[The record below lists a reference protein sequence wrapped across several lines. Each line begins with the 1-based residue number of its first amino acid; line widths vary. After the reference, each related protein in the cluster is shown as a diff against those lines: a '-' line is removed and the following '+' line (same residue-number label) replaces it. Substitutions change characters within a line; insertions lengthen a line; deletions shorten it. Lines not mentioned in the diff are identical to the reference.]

1 MFAFQYLAYSSIKYF
16 KFYYYHVKYHE
27 NMTRPL
33 ILGFVILVCSLIS
46 LNMEAQTN
54 NWRSHIEQLAEE
66 DMDEISINN
75 MFEELSMLEQNPMNL
90 NSVTRHQLESF
101 PLLSINQA
109 NAIADFLE
117 KNRPI
122 YTVFE
127 LRNVYILDYATVEL
141 ILPFFYVGEMAKKRE
156 PFKIDE
162 FIKSS
167 RHNVEIRLDKTL
179 NERAGY
185 GNFSDSILNKYP
197 NRKYVGEDFYHSLKY
212 SISYRDKFQAGIV
225 GEKDAGEPFWKPD
238 YKKGY
243 DHYGFHLMLRNV
255 GKLRVLAVGDYRLS
269 FGQGLV
275 LNNDFMLGKSFFSNN
290 TIKQTALPK
299 RHFST
304 AESGYFR
311 GIATTVRLHNVDI
324 TAFYSNQSLDA
335 NISSDEEITS
345 FKTDGY
351 HRVPLDF
358 KKRNNT
364 REQVMGANINYRINR
379 FQIGLSGLHH
389 SYNRVYNPTLRYYNA
404 NYWRGNKSFNL
415 GVDYS
420 YRFSKFNFAGE
431 TARSENGTFAHIHIL
446 EYFPSS
452 LANFTLLYRNYPST
466 YHAMYAKAFGDGS
479 RVQNERGVYLG
490 TTFHPL
496 ARVTVSMFADFVK
509 FPTSKYNTQEPS
521 SAIDLYAMATY
532 NFTRETFFEARY
544 KFKRKEKNVK
554 LPDDNITTVLPYQTH
569 KLRLRYLKTLYN
581 GWYFRTTLDFAT
593 SQTLHFPSEFGYMI
607 SQNFGHR
614 GNKKIHGDGFIG
626 YFNLDSYDSRL
637 YSYER
642 NILSTFYM
650 PSFYGEGVR
659 VALSVRWNI
668 KSNLTFSVKA
678 SQTRYFNRD
687 VISSGTEQI
696 DGNSRSDIFTYLVFK
711 F

>member
-1 MFAFQYLAYSSIKYF
+1 
-16 KFYYYHVKYHE
+16 
-27 NMTRPL
+27 MTRSL
-33 ILGFVILVCSLIS
+33 FLGIIIGVTLLIS
-46 LNMEAQTN
+46 LNIEGQTN

-66 DMDEISINN
+66 DVDDISINN
-75 MFEELSMLEQNPMNL
+75 MFEELSMLEQNPINL
-90 NSVTRHQLESF
+90 NTVSRNQLELF

-117 KNRPI
+117 KNKPI

-141 ILPFFYVGEMAKKRE
+141 ILPFFYVGEMERKRE
-156 PFKIDE
+156 PFNIGKI
-162 FIKSS
+162 IRSS
-167 RHNVEIRLDKTL
+167 RHNVQVRFDKTL
-179 NERAGY
+179 NKRAGY
-185 GNFSDSILNKYP
+185 GNFSDSILSKYP

-212 SISYRDKFQAGIV
+212 SLSYRDKFQAGIV

-243 DHYGFHLMLRNV
+243 DHYGFHLMLRDV
-255 GKLRVLAVGDYRLS
+255 GKLRALAIGDYRLS

-290 TIKQTALPK
+290 TIRQTSLPK

-311 GIATTVRLHNVDI
+311 GAAAVIRLHNVDV
-324 TAFYSNQSLDA
+324 TTFYSHQSVDA
-335 NISSDEEITS
+335 NISSNGEITS

-364 REQVMGANINYRINR
+364 KEQVMGANINYRLNR
-379 FQIGLSGLHH
+379 FQFGVSGLHH

-404 NYWRGNKSFNL
+404 DYWRGSESFNL

-446 EYFPSS
+446 DYYPSS

-466 YHAMYAKAFGDGS
+466 YQAIYAKAFGDGS

-490 TTFHPL
+490 TTFYPL

-509 FPTSKYNTQEPS
+509 FPTPKYNIQEP
-521 SAIDLYAMATY
+521 
-532 NFTRETFFEARY
+532 
-544 KFKRKEKNVK
+544 
-554 LPDDNITTVLPYQTH
+554 
-569 KLRLRYLKTLYN
+569 
-581 GWYFRTTLDFAT
+581 
-593 SQTLHFPSEFGYMI
+593 
-607 SQNFGHR
+607 
-614 GNKKIHGDGFIG
+614 
-626 YFNLDSYDSRL
+626 
-637 YSYER
+637 
-642 NILSTFYM
+642 
-650 PSFYGEGVR
+650 
-659 VALSVRWNI
+659 
-668 KSNLTFSVKA
+668 
-678 SQTRYFNRD
+678 
-687 VISSGTEQI
+687 
-696 DGNSRSDIFTYLVFK
+696 
-711 F
+711 

>member
-1 MFAFQYLAYSSIKYF
+1 
-16 KFYYYHVKYHE
+16 
-27 NMTRPL
+27 MTRSL
-33 ILGFVILVCSLIS
+33 LFGIIVCVTLLIS
-46 LNMEAQTN
+46 LSIEAQTN

-66 DMDEISINN
+66 DFDEISINN
-75 MFEELSMLEQNPMNL
+75 MFEELSLLEQSPMNL
-90 NSVTRHQLESF
+90 NTVTRTQLEVF

-141 ILPFFYVGEMAKKRE
+141 ILPFFYVGEMDKKRE
-156 PFKIDE
+156 PFNIGKIIE
-162 FIKSS
+162 NS
-167 RHNVEIRLDKTL
+167 RHNVQVRFDKTL
-179 NERAGY
+179 DKRAGY
-185 GNFSDSILNKYP
+185 GNFSDSILSKYP
-197 NRKYVGEDFYHSLKY
+197 NRKYVGEDFYHSLRY
-212 SISYRDKFQAGIV
+212 SLSYRDKFQAGIV

-243 DHYGFHLMLRNV
+243 DHYSFHLMLRNV
-255 GKLRVLAVGDYRLS
+255 GKIRALALGDYRLS

-290 TIKQTALPK
+290 TTKQTSLPK

-311 GIATTVRLHNVDI
+311 GGAAVLRFHNVDV
-324 TAFYSNQSLDA
+324 TTFYSHQSVDA
-335 NISSDEEITS
+335 NITSDGEITS

-358 KKRNNT
+358 EKRNNT
-364 REQVMGANINYRINR
+364 KEQVMGANINYRLNR
-379 FQIGLSGLHH
+379 FQLGVSGLHH
-389 SYNRVYNPTLRYYNA
+389 SYNRIYNPTLRYYNA
-404 NYWRGNKSFNL
+404 DYWRGSESFNL

-420 YRFSKFNFAGE
+420 YRFSKLNFAGE

-446 EYFPSS
+446 DYYPSS

-466 YHAMYAKAFGDGS
+466 YQAMYGKAFGDGS

-490 TTFHPL
+490 TTFYPL

-509 FPTSKYNTQEPS
+509 FPTPKYNVQEPS
-521 SAIDLYAMATY
+521 SAIDLYAMTTY
-532 NFTRETFFEARY
+532 NFSRNTFFEVRY
-544 KFKRKEKNVK
+544 KFKRKKKNVK
-554 LPDDNITTVLPYQTH
+554 VPDDQVTVVLPYQTH
-569 KLRLRYLKTLYN
+569 KLRLRYLNTLAN
-581 GWYFRTTLDFAT
+581 GWYFRTTVDFANY
-593 SQTLHFPSEFGYMI
+593 QTLHFPSEFGYMI

-614 GNKKIHGDGFIG
+614 GNKRVHGDGFIG
-626 YFNLDSYDSRL
+626 YFNSDSYYARL

-650 PSFYGEGVR
+650 PSFYGEGLR
-659 VALSVRWNI
+659 AALSLRWNI
-668 KSNLTFSVKA
+668 KRSLSFSVKA

-696 DGNSRSDIFTYLVFK
+696 NGNSRSDIFTYLVWK

>member
-1 MFAFQYLAYSSIKYF
+1 
-16 KFYYYHVKYHE
+16 
-27 NMTRPL
+27 MTRSL
-33 ILGFVILVCSLIS
+33 LLGFIISSCSFIS
-46 LNMEAQTN
+46 LNIKAQTN

-66 DMDEISINN
+66 DMDELSINN

-90 NSVTRHQLESF
+90 NSVTRNQLESF

-127 LRNVYILDYATVEL
+127 LRNVFILDYATVEL
-141 ILPFFYVGEMAKKRE
+141 ILPFFYVGELNEKRE
-156 PFKIDE
+156 PFNMDK
-162 FIKSS
+162 FIKHS
-167 RHNVEIRLDKTL
+167 RHNVQTRFDKTL
-179 NERAGY
+179 NKRAGY
-185 GNFSDSILNKYP
+185 RNYPDSILEKYP

-212 SISYRDKFQAGIV
+212 SVSYRDKFQAGV
-225 GEKDAGEPFWKPD
+225 VAEKDAGEPFLKPD

-255 GKLRVLAVGDYRLS
+255 GKLRALTVGDYRLS

-275 LNNDFMLGKSFFSNN
+275 LNNDFMLGKSFFSTN
-290 TIKQTALPK
+290 TVRQTALPK

-304 AESGYFR
+304 AESGFFR
-311 GIATTVRLHNVDI
+311 GTAAVVRLHNVDI
-324 TAFYSNQSLDA
+324 TTFYSNQSLDA
-335 NISSDEEITS
+335 NTSSEEEITS

-351 HRVPLDF
+351 HRTPLDF

-364 REQVMGANINYRINR
+364 REQVMGANINYRLNR
-379 FQIGLSGLHH
+379 LQIGVSGLHH
-389 SYNRVYNPTLRYYNA
+389 SYNRIYNPTLRYYNA
-404 NYWRGNKSFNL
+404 DYWRGSRSYNL

-452 LANFTLLYRNYPST
+452 LANFTFLYRNYPST
-466 YHAMYAKAFGDGS
+466 YQAMYAKAFGDGG
-479 RVQNERGVYLG
+479 RVQNERGAYLG
-490 TTFHPL
+490 TTFYPL

-509 FPTSKYNTQEPS
+509 FPAPKYNTQEPS

-532 NFTRETFFEARY
+532 TFSRETFFEARY
-544 KFKRKEKNVK
+544 KFKRKDKNVK
-554 LPDDNITTVLPYQTH
+554 LPNDKETIVLPYHTH
-569 KLRLRYLKTLYN
+569 KLRLRYLKTLSN
-581 GWYFRTTLDFAT
+581 GWYFRTTIDLANY
-593 SQTLHFPSEFGYMI
+593 QIQYFPYELGYMV

-614 GNKKIHGDGFIG
+614 GNKKIQGDGFIG
-626 YFNLDSYDSRL
+626 YFNSDSYNSRL

-650 PSFYGEGVR
+650 PSFYGKGLR
-659 VALSVRWNI
+659 VALSARWNI
-668 KSNLTFSVKA
+668 RNNLSFSVKA

-687 VISSGTEQI
+687 VIGSATEQI
-696 DGNSRSDIFTYLVFK
+696 NGNSRTDVFTYLVWK